1 MDTYPMTQNSYNKL
15 TAELKNL
22 KSVERHKII
31 QAISEAREH
40 GDLKEN
46 AEYHSAKEKQS
57 FIEGRIKELAAVT
70 SRAQIINPLDFA
82 GSKTIK
88 FGATVSIVDEDTE
101 EEKNLQIVGEHEGD
115 ISKGLI
121 SLTSP
126 LSKAMIGKAVGESF
140 VVITP
145 TGKKFYEIEE
155 VNYV

>member
-1 MDTYPMTQNSYNKL
+1 MDKYPMTQNSYDNL
-15 TAELKNL
+15 RAELKNL

-57 FIEGRIKELAAVT
+57 FIEGRIKELEAVT

-82 GSKTIK
+82 GSTSVK

-101 EEKNLQIVGEHEGD
+101 EEKTFQIVGEHEGD

-126 LSKAMIGKAVGESF
+126 LSKAMIGKSVGESCT
-140 VVITP
+140 VITP
-145 TGKKFYEIEE
+145 AGKKFYEIEE
-155 VNYV
+155 IKYV